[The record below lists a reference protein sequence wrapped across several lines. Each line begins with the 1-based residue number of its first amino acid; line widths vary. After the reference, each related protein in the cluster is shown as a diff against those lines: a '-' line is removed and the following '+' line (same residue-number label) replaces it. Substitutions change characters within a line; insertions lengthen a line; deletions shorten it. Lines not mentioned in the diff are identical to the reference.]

1 MGLTDHLNNASKLS
15 FFAWNINGL
24 SSKSLGDKLQN
35 VDCLN
40 MINDFD
46 FLIFCET
53 WNETNIEVTGYRSVV
68 TGTSKTTKS
77 GRNSGGLAL
86 LYKNEFHDWITV
98 EKASPNFL
106 WFKIS
111 RQYTKAAKDI
121 FVCGIYIPPCGSNY
135 FHPELFEDLENDIEI
150 YSSQG
155 SILLMGDLNSR
166 TGKYSDSVCQEGNN
180 MITNDQSEFAIC
192 STQRNSFDN
201 ELNNHGKRLLELCRS
216 ADLRILNGRVSGDSL
231 GRATFHGRNGTS
243 VVDYSICDQDL
254 FQHVA
259 NFIVKEPSCLSDHS
273 PIVTWLN
280 INTNISNRDAIP
292 ANDTLTSLPKQFCW
306 EHDSTQKFKD
316 ALRSP
321 STQTLIR
328 EFLNDNES
336 TANVNISLKK
346 VENIF
351 IATAKRCL
359 KIKTIKKHKRVQLS
373 TNKKWFDKECRL
385 KRHELRKLANKKHR
399 DPLNVILREEYHTV
413 LKQYKNL
420 LNNKRNEYYNNKI
433 SELEETAL
441 DSDKKHFWNCLK
453 SIDDS
458 VKLKHTPPG
467 FQKKIG

>member
-53 WNETNIEVTGYRSVV
+53 WNETNIEVAGYRSVV

-106 WFKIS
+106 WFKIG
-111 RQYTKAAKDI
+111 RQYTKTAKDI

-231 GRATFHGRNGTS
+231 GRATFRGRNGTS

-306 EHDSTQKFKD
+306 EHDSTQKVKE

-336 TANVNISLKK
+336 IANVNISLQK
-346 VENIF
+346 V
-351 IATAKRCL
+351 
-359 KIKTIKKHKRVQLS
+359 
-373 TNKKWFDKECRL
+373 
-385 KRHELRKLANKKHR
+385 
-399 DPLNVILREEYHTV
+399 
-413 LKQYKNL
+413 
-420 LNNKRNEYYNNKI
+420 
-433 SELEETAL
+433 
-441 DSDKKHFWNCLK
+441 DKKDKNY
-453 SIDDS
+453 
-458 VKLKHTPPG
+458 
-467 FQKKIG
+467 KKT

>member
-1 MGLTDHLNNASKLS
+1 MFTLMEKHSPPHCRILWVCRSVSLRFCRSEGLQFCKSEGLETKPIHVYT
-15 FFAWNINGL
+15 NGKAL
-24 SSKSLGDKLQN
+24 SSPSAAD
-35 VDCLN
+35 
-40 MINDFD
+40 
-46 FLIFCET
+46 
-53 WNETNIEVTGYRSVV
+53 
-68 TGTSKTTKS
+68 
-77 GRNSGGLAL
+77 AL
-86 LYKNEFHDWITV
+86 L
-98 EKASPNFL
+98 
-106 WFKIS
+106 
-111 RQYTKAAKDI
+111 
-121 FVCGIYIPPCGSNY
+121 
-135 FHPELFEDLENDIEI
+135 
-150 YSSQG
+150 
-155 SILLMGDLNSR
+155 
-166 TGKYSDSVCQEGNN
+166 
-180 MITNDQSEFAIC
+180 
-192 STQRNSFDN
+192 
-201 ELNNHGKRLLELCRS
+201 NHGKRLLELCRS

-231 GRATFHGRNGTS
+231 GKATFHGRNGTS

-336 TANVNISLKK
+336 PANVNISLKK

-351 IATAKRCL
+351 IATAKRRL

-385 KRHELRKLANKKHR
+385 KRHELRKLANQKHR
-399 DPLNVILREEYHTV
+399 DPLNVIIREEYHTV

-420 LNNKRNEYYNNKI
+420 LNNKRMNTTI
-433 SELEETAL
+433 TRFLS
-441 DSDKKHFWNCLK
+441 
-453 SIDDS
+453 
-458 VKLKHTPPG
+458 
-467 FQKKIG
+467 

>member
-111 RQYTKAAKDI
+111 RQYTKTAKDI

-155 SILLMGDLNSR
+155 SMLLMGDLNSR

-216 ADLRILNGRVSGDSL
+216 ADLRILNAEL
-231 GRATFHGRNGTS
+231 
-243 VVDYSICDQDL
+243 VVI
-254 FQHVA
+254 H
-259 NFIVKEPSCLSDHS
+259 
-273 PIVTWLN
+273 
-280 INTNISNRDAIP
+280 
-292 ANDTLTSLPKQFCW
+292 
-306 EHDSTQKFKD
+306 
-316 ALRSP
+316 
-321 STQTLIR
+321 
-328 EFLNDNES
+328 
-336 TANVNISLKK
+336 
-346 VENIF
+346 
-351 IATAKRCL
+351 
-359 KIKTIKKHKRVQLS
+359 
-373 TNKKWFDKECRL
+373 
-385 KRHELRKLANKKHR
+385 
-399 DPLNVILREEYHTV
+399 
-413 LKQYKNL
+413 
-420 LNNKRNEYYNNKI
+420 
-433 SELEETAL
+433 
-441 DSDKKHFWNCLK
+441 
-453 SIDDS
+453 
-458 VKLKHTPPG
+458 
-467 FQKKIG
+467 